1 MRITV
6 SGPPGSGKTT
16 VASMLASRLGYPLI
30 VGGRIFRRM
39 AEERGMTLEEF
50 SRYAEEHHEVDREL
64 DERLAEE
71 LRGKENVVLD
81 SRLGG
86 WIAHLHGIPAYKVFL
101 TAPVEV
107 RAIRLVGRDGGTLDE
122 VIERVKYREESERR
136 RYMEIYGID
145 FTDTSI
151 YDLVLDTSD
160 MGPEDVA
167 REIARGAGLEW

>member
-30 VGGRIFRRM
+30 VGGRIFRHM
-39 AEERGMTLEEF
+39 AQEHGMTLEEF
-50 SRYAEEHHEVDREL
+50 SRYAEAHHEVDREL

-71 LRGKENVVLD
+71 LRKRRDVVLD

-86 WIAHLHGIPAYKVFL
+86 WIAHLHGIPAFKVFL
-101 TAPVEV
+101 TAPLEI
-107 RAIRLVGRDGGTLDE
+107 RAMRLMGRDGGTLDE
-122 VIERVKYREESERR
+122 VIERVKYREESERK

-145 FTDTSI
+145 FGDTSI

-160 MGPEDVA
+160 MRPEEVA
-167 REIARGAGLEW
+167 EEIARGAGLER